1 MLDLFFVT
9 LSEVGS
15 IDIQASERGDVSF
28 ECPHSYAWS
37 NNKYFCK
44 DPCKTDGDILVRVP
58 SGQKAESGR
67 ISLADLG
74 NGVLVVNISRLQLSD
89 SGVYWCG
96 VDRAI
101 SDTFISVH
109 LTVNRGM

>member
-1 MLDLFFVT
+1 M
-9 LSEVGS
+9 SEVGS
-15 IDIQASERGDVSF
+15 INVQGSEREDVSF
-28 ECPHSYAWS
+28 ECRHDYAWS
-37 NNKYFCK
+37 NSKYFCK
-44 DPCKTDGDILVRVP
+44 DPCKTDGDVLVRVQP
-58 SGQKAESGR
+58 GQKAEPGR

-74 NGVLVVNISRLQLSD
+74 NGVFVVNISRLQLAD

-109 LTVNRGM
+109 LTVNKGM